1 MYDFS
6 VNSAQLI
13 SNSKS
18 TLLDKSLQ
26 LFIGENLF
34 ENKVNIFLKWL
45 SDSYY
50 PYQAV
55 FIAQVAP
62 KMREDFNARRCIYG
76 GETELLNQDDLLIRA
91 IKKIDNLENNIFVGL
106 TNELL
111 NRNLRADFESNK
123 IVSYLILPLRTHQKT
138 TGYLALLEN
147 DTERLWS
154 KEDRKELSS
163 LSLIFSQYFYAAT
176 LEKELFT
183 KEDVLQKAIE
193 SSNDGYWHI
202 DLTQNQMHFSRQWKR
217 MLGFDEDEIED
228 SFETFE
234 NLLHPSDKDVVL
246 QVLDP
251 YMKIGVGTYECEY
264 RIRNKDGKYLWVL
277 TRANVNFSENGI
289 PLQFV
294 ATNTDITSRI
304 EYKRKLAQSEA
315 NYKRLISSIHEI
327 IFEIDEKGVITF
339 LNGAWERHLLLK
351 VDKTIGTE
359 ATKYIHP
366 DDRAIGNKIFTLK
379 YSGEDVLHK
388 TEEVQFIAANGKSVW
403 MEVHASVIF
412 NESHELQGVKGTLIN
427 IEERKRVEIQNKAS
441 ENRLARISENISD
454 LIAEIDEN
462 GNYLFISNAVRG
474 MIGKNPDEFIGRNA
488 ILDIHPDDHKRIR
501 ANIYEQLLN
510 GAKRVVEQYRV
521 KMAEGGY
528 IWIESVLQ
536 PLISASG
543 KRTFIAATRDIS
555 ARRKVEEEMKLALAK
570 EKELNELKSRFI
582 TMTSHEFRTP
592 LSSIKSSVELL
603 EMYAEDL
610 GDRFIKPFEKHF
622 TKITTQVSRI
632 NNLLKN
638 IDTLGKIESMEM
650 PFNPI
655 KQNLVEFAKCIINE
669 QIKEAF
675 PDRTVELKIIGTPRV
690 LIFDPSL
697 LDNLMCNVLKN
708 GLLYSNDSNVCCE
721 LVFEK
726 DSFSVVITDE
736 GIGIPEDEM
745 GHLFTSFFRA
755 KNIVN
760 LNIPGNGLGLVIA
773 KKIIDLHHGEIKI
786 DSEVNVGTKVAVH
799 IPNIKK

>member
-6 VNSAQLI
+6 ANSAQLI
-13 SNSKS
+13 SNNKS
-18 TLLDKSLQ
+18 SLLDKSLQ

-45 SDSYY
+45 SDTYY
-50 PYQAV
+50 PYQTV
-55 FIAQVAP
+55 FIAHVPP
-62 KMREDFNARRCIYG
+62 KMQTHFKSQKCVYG
-76 GETELLNQDDLLIRA
+76 GETEEISPQDDLIA
-91 IKKIDNLENNIFVGL
+91 AVKKIEDPEKIFFGGL
-106 TNELL
+106 TNELS
-111 NRNLRADFESNK
+111 NVSLRADFEKNRIISF
-123 IVSYLILPLRTHQKT
+123 LIFPLRAQKKT
-138 TGYLALLEN
+138 IGYLALLEN
-147 DTERLWS
+147 DTERLWT
-154 KEDRKELSS
+154 KEDKKELNS
-163 LSLIFSQYFYAAT
+163 LSVIFSQYFHSAT
-176 LEKELFT
+176 LERELFT

-234 NLLHPSDKDVVL
+234 SLLHPSDKEIVL

-264 RIRNKDGKYLWVL
+264 RIRNKEGKYLWVL

-327 IFEIDEKGVITF
+327 IFEIDQKGVITF
-339 LNGAWERHLLLK
+339 LNDAWERHLLLK
-351 VDKTIGTE
+351 VDKTVGTE
-359 ATKYIHP
+359 ASKYIHP
-366 DDRAIGNKIFTLK
+366 DDRATGNKIFQLK
-379 YSGEDVLHK
+379 YDGEDVIHK
-388 TEEVQFIAANGKSVW
+388 TEELKFIAANGKSVW

-427 IEERKRVEIQNKAS
+427 IEERKRVEIENKAS
-441 ENRLARISENISD
+441 ENKLARISENISD

-474 MIGKNPDEFIGRNA
+474 MVGKNPDEFIGRNA
-488 ILDIHPDDHKRIR
+488 ILDIHPEDHKRIK
-501 ANIYEQLLN
+501 ANLFDQLLN
-510 GAKRVVEQYRV
+510 GAKRVVEQFRV
-521 KMAEGGY
+521 RMAEGGY

-555 ARRKVEEEMKLALAK
+555 ARRKVEEEMKLALQK

-622 TKITTQVSRI
+622 GKITTQVGRI

-650 PFNPI
+650 PFNPVN
-655 KQNLVEFAKCIINE
+655 QNLVEFIQAIINE
-669 QIKEAF
+669 QIVREF
-675 PDRTVELKIIGTPRV
+675 PDRKVNLKITGDSRV

-697 LDNLMCNVLKN
+697 FDNLICNVLKN
-708 GLLYSNDSNVCCE
+708 ALLYSQDKDVECE
-721 LVFEK
+721 LVFEEEG
-726 DSFSVVITDE
+726 FTVVISDH
-736 GIGIPEDEM
+736 GMGIPEDEM
-745 GHLFTSFFRA
+745 SHLFTSFFRA

-773 KKIIDLHHGEIKI
+773 KRIVDIHHGEIKI
-786 DSEVNVGTKVAVH
+786 ESEENVGTKVSIQ
-799 IPNIKK
+799 IPNLSK